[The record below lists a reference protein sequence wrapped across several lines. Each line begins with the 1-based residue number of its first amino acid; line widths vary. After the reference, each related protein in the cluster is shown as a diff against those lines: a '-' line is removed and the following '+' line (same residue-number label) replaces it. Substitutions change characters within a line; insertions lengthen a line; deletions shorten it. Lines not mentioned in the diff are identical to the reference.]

1 MEACGS
7 AHYWARELSGLG
19 HRVKLLPP
27 SDVAAYVRRN
37 KTDAADAAAICEAA
51 TRPHL
56 RAVAA
61 QQAVAAQHRVRD
73 LLVRQRTQLIN
84 ALRGHLSEF
93 GLVAARGPG
102 GLRTLVAALAEAFD
116 DELPGLARAA
126 LQEIVAAIEALEE
139 RLTRIDRAIVAANKE
154 SETARRLLTVPA
166 VGPIGASAF
175 AGLVGD
181 PSAFRS

>member
-1 MEACGS
+1 MRRMPRRS
-7 AHYWARELSGLG
+7 AKRRRGLPCASCRSRARS
-19 HRVKLLPP
+19 
-27 SDVAAYVRRN
+27 SRR
-37 KTDAADAAAICEAA
+37 CWSM
-51 TRPHL
+51 
-56 RAVAA
+56 
-61 QQAVAAQHRVRD
+61 HRVRD

-126 LQEIVAAIEALEE
+126 LQEIVAAIAALEE

-154 SETARRLLTVPA
+154 SETARRLLTVP
-166 VGPIGASAF
+166 VRPH
-175 AGLVGD
+175 
-181 PSAFRS
+181 